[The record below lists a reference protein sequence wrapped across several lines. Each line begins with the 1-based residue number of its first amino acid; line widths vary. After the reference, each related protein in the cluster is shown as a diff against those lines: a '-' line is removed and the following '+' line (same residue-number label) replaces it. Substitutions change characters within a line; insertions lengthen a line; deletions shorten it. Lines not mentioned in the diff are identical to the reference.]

1 METKQRGGVEQSDLI
16 RLLRGDSTNI
26 TRGGE
31 PIIVNYRVKLF
42 GECCDY
48 GTVFARLT
56 ND

>member
-26 TRGGE
+26 RRGGE